1 VAEGI
6 IQRRKCRDQT
16 GSRAGLVG
24 VNGIE
29 ESRLDRCVKVV
40 KVADLKL

>member
-6 IQRRKCRDQT
+6 IQRGGRDQA

>member
-1 VAEGI
+1 MAEEI
-6 IQRRKCRDQT
+6 IQRAGRYQT
-16 GSRAGLVG
+16 GSRAGLLR

-40 KVADLKL
+40 KVADFKL